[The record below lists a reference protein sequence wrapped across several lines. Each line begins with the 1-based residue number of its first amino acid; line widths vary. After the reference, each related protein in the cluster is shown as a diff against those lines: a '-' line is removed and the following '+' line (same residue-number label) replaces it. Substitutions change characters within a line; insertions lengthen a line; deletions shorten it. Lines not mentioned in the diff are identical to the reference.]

1 MSHNAEH
8 EHLASV
14 TVVTSGGGSAEAHM
28 SHIYEMVNILGKRDL
43 RMLLPLFETDPGD
56 DEAVQDIG
64 QRGNHFLKHTE
75 GDNDPY
81 IKGEL
86 LSYRLNGTDEAIDM
100 ADDDQFSFGADGTA
114 PNEPSFSL
122 GCAVKFKDATSNV
135 LIARY
140 DATAGVEQREYQMFT
155 TGGDDFIFRIFD
167 ESVGSR
173 IGRSVS
179 TNLVEDV
186 WYVLVATYDASRVEA
201 GITLYVNGVAS
212 DDTSES
218 GGGYTAMENVTVV
231 TSVGYQIEAG
241 GAADLFLDGDLAL
254 PFITAREL
262 SADDVLRLTNI
273 YREVLHI

>member
-14 TVVTSGGGSAEAHM
+14 TVTTAGGGSAEAHM
-28 SHIYEMVNILGKRDL
+28 SHIYEMINILGKRDL
-43 RMLLPLFETDPGD
+43 RMLLPLFESDPGD

-75 GDNDPY
+75 SDNDPY

-86 LSYRLNGTDEAIDM
+86 LAYRFNGVDEGIDM

-114 PNEPSFSL
+114 PNEPAFSV
-122 GCAVKFKDATSNV
+122 GMAIRPNAMDDRGF
-135 LIARY
+135 IARRDDTVAAEEIEY
-140 DATAGVEQREYQMFT
+140 YFGTDAGSLINWVVF
-155 TGGDDFIFRIFD
+155 DDV
-167 ESVGSR
+167 VGAR
-173 IGRSVS
+173 IGRTAPTLAFSEWHIVIC
-179 TNLVEDV
+179 
-186 WYVLVATYDASRVEA
+186 TYDGSAAEA
-201 GITLYVNGVAS
+201 GLMIYVDGVRV
-212 DDTSES
+212 DTGS
-218 GGGYTAMENVTVV
+218 GSAGAYTAMHNEAVV
-231 TSVGYQIEAG
+231 TSVGYIENAAG
-241 GAADLFLDGDLAL
+241 ALDRFLDGDIAL